1 MINYE
6 ENICNS
12 YPKKLRQRGPTI
24 EINQQAEGIKGKRK
38 KQNTFHKKRK
48 QIARKRVKYF
58 RETRI

>member
-38 KQNTFHKKRK
+38 NRTHFTRK

>member
-38 KQNTFHKKRK
+38 KQNTLHKK
-48 QIARKRVKYF
+48 
-58 RETRI
+58 TNSS